1 MEVLKRPRAEE
12 SNGHNAAAE
21 DHEIRALIVEFC
33 KQFYTLGWVSG
44 TGGGISVRSPSG
56 RVYVAPSGVQKER
69 ISPEDLFVL
78 DAKGETLQAPLNP
91 DFKPSACTPLFM
103 NAYRIRNAGA
113 VIHNHSVSAVVSRG
127 HGYHDTL
134 VVPIIENTAYECDLA
149 DSLAEAIEK
158 YPKSSAVLVRRHGV
172 YELSD
177 QAVQLL
183 VPLEGCAAVFR
194 PEERRER
201 PRRFCFPKARR
212 QLRTSSGNAAILEE
226 SPPRR
231 NLSISQA
238 EISKIVSEI
247 SGDGG
252 ELEPSVHGLIL
263 LLHRWPF
270 RIDLCVEIKR
280 LLLSVLRVSNIPTHF
295 AVGDFSVGASVLERL
310 FQEQDN
316 FSLVVEAHHFEQQ
329 TPTGRGIWL
338 EDEDEENLD
347 DDLKPADPNAAPEV
361 STFSVDDFFA

>member
-1 MEVLKRPRAEE
+1 MQDSSTSTRRQSSAPLAPTDLEQTPMMSHLSLAQ
-12 SNGHNAAAE
+12 NF
-21 DHEIRALIVEFC
+21 LI
-33 KQFYTLGWVSG
+33 KQYNFWSRWKDARLS
-44 TGGGISVRSPSG
+44 S
-56 RVYVAPSGVQKER
+56 VQK
-69 ISPEDLFVL
+69 S
-78 DAKGETLQAPLNP
+78 GG
-91 DFKPSACTPLFM
+91 SAR
-103 NAYRIRNAGA
+103 A
-113 VIHNHSVSAVVSRG
+113 VSASRKR
-127 HGYHDTL
+127 
-134 VVPIIENTAYECDLA
+134 AA
-149 DSLAEAIEK
+149 
-158 YPKSSAVLVRRHGV
+158 SSELLPATRR
-172 YELSD
+172 SSRR
-177 QAVQLL
+177 A
-183 VPLEGCAAVFR
+183 R
-194 PEERRER
+194 P
-201 PRRFCFPKARR
+201 
-212 QLRTSSGNAAILEE
+212 
-226 SPPRR
+226 
-231 NLSISQA
+231 A